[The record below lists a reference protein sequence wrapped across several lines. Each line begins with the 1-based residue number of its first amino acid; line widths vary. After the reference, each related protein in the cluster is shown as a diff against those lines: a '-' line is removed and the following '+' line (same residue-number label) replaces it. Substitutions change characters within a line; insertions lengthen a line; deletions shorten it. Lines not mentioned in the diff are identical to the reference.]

1 VEVNTDLWSQ
11 VKSNLTTRNDKNKL
25 FQTWLGPV
33 QLLRSEEIQGV
44 NMLYLGVPSKMHH
57 YWISNNI
64 EGIASE
70 ISNLFKRPF
79 NIQLVIQDA
88 LQNSLN
94 PDSINILED
103 QLTKVESKL
112 TPAQKA
118 NGEQKYSSPL
128 IINKP
133 KSDDV
138 LNPDYTFQTFVVGK
152 NNEFAHAAT
161 FNIAQN
167 PGTGYNPLFICGP
180 VGMGKTHLLIAA
192 GNLIKEKYPHLRVMY
207 VSVDRYINDCVAS
220 LRHGQMD
227 KFRQKYR
234 DSLDVLLVDD
244 IQGLRRGESV
254 QEEFFHTLNELF
266 EKRKQV
272 IVASDRIPREIAGLE
287 DRIRSRLEWG
297 LIANIQMPDLETRM
311 AILRYKAERLG
322 VKLTEDVINYIAK
335 ISKTSIRELEG
346 NLNRLKM
353 FADLQGLN
361 IDVELAKKV
370 LAIQEYENTATI
382 DDIQKIVADYYKVRP
397 QDLKGSSRIK
407 SIVVPRQVCMY
418 LIEKHL
424 GKSLTDIGRAFGN
437 KDHTTV
443 INARER
449 IKSQQLI
456 NPDLKRDV
464 DELTVRIHNINGL

>member
-1 VEVNTDLWSQ
+1 MDLWNH

-33 QLLRSEEIQGV
+33 QFLRSEDINGV
-44 NMLYLGVPSKMHH
+44 TMLYLGVPSKMHH

-64 EGIASE
+64 EGIAAE

-79 NIQLVIQDA
+79 NIQLVIQENTHHTFLADSTNLLEEQMNKGESQLSESEKLKFTTPL
-88 LQNSLN
+88 LQN
-94 PDSINILED
+94 
-103 QLTKVESKL
+103 
-112 TPAQKA
+112 
-118 NGEQKYSSPL
+118 
-128 IINKP
+128 KP
-133 KSDDV
+133 RSDEI

-152 NNEFAHAAT
+152 NNEFAHAAS

-167 PGTGYNPLFICGP
+167 PGSGYNPLFICGP

-192 GNLIKEKYPHLRVMY
+192 GNLIKEKFPHFRVVY
-207 VSVDRYINDCVAS
+207 VSVDRYINECVSA

-227 KFRQKYR
+227 KFRLKYR
-234 DSLDVLLVDD
+234 EGLDVLLVDD
-244 IQGLRRGESV
+244 IQGLKRGESV

-266 EKRKQV
+266 DKRKQV
-272 IVASDRIPREIAGLE
+272 IVASDRIPREILGLE

-311 AILRYKAERLG
+311 AILRYKAEKMG
-322 VKLTEDVINYIAK
+322 VRLTEDVINHIAK

-361 IDVELAKKV
+361 IDMEMAKRV
-370 LAIQEYENTATI
+370 LAIQEYENTATVE
-382 DDIQKIVADYYKVRP
+382 DVQKIVADYYKVRL
-397 QDLKGSSRIK
+397 QDLKGSSRVK
-407 SIVVPRQVCMY
+407 SIVIPRQACMY

-424 GKSLTDIGRAFGN
+424 GKSLTDIGRSFGN

-449 IKSQQLI
+449 IKNLQGS
-456 NPDLKRDV
+456 NPDLKRDI
-464 DELTVRIHNINGL
+464 DELTTRIHNINGL

>member
-1 VEVNTDLWSQ
+1 MDLWSQ

-33 QLLRSEEIQGV
+33 QLLKTEEIQGV
-44 NMLYLGVPSKMHH
+44 MMLYLGVPSKMHH
-57 YWISNNI
+57 YWISNNL
-64 EGIASE
+64 EGIVSE
-70 ISNLFKRPF
+70 IANIFKKPF
-79 NIQLVIQDA
+79 NIQLVIQDSMSQDFLLDSQSL
-88 LQNSLN
+88 LQEPSNHADNTSAPMDHSARMRN
-94 PDSINILED
+94 QS
-103 QLTKVESKL
+103 QQ
-112 TPAQKA
+112 A
-118 NGEQKYSSPL
+118 
-128 IINKP
+128 KP
-133 KSDDV
+133 KSEDI

-161 FNIAQN
+161 YNIAQN
-167 PGTGYNPLFICGP
+167 PGSSYNPLFICGP

-192 GNLIKEKYPHLRVMY
+192 GNHIKEKFPHMKVVY
-207 VSVDRYINDCVAS
+207 VSVDRYINECVSS

-234 DSLDVLLVDD
+234 EGLDVLLVDD

-272 IVASDRIPREIAGLE
+272 IVASDRIPREIHGLE

-297 LIANIQMPDLETRM
+297 LIANIQIPDLETRM
-311 AILRYKAERLG
+311 AILRYKSERMG
-322 VKLTEDVINYIAK
+322 VKLTEEVIHYIAR

-353 FADLQGLN
+353 FADLQGLQ
-361 IDVELAKKV
+361 IDMELARKV

-382 DDIQKIVADYYKVRP
+382 EDIQRIVSDYYKVRP
-397 QDLKGSSRIK
+397 QDLKGPSRVK
-407 SIVVPRQVCMY
+407 SIVIPRQVCMF

-424 GKSLTDIGRAFGN
+424 GKSLTDIGRSFGN

-449 IKSQQLI
+449 VKSLQASD
-456 NPDLKRDV
+456 PDLKRDI
-464 DELTVRIHNINGL
+464 DELTTRIHNINGL

>member
-1 VEVNTDLWSQ
+1 MDPFVDLWAQ

-33 QLLRSEEIQGV
+33 QLLKTEEIQGV
-44 NMLYLGVPSKMHH
+44 TMLYLGVPSKMHH
-57 YWISNNI
+57 YWISNNL
-64 EGIASE
+64 EGIVSE
-70 ISNLFKRPF
+70 IVNLFKKPF
-79 NIQLVIQDA
+79 NIQLVIQDSVSQNFLIDSQA
-88 LQNSLN
+88 ILQ
-94 PDSINILED
+94 DSPIPSDISGNTLE
-103 QLTKVESKL
+103 QAPQS
-112 TPAQKA
+112 QQIQ
-118 NGEQKYSSPL
+118 NQ
-128 IINKP
+128 NRP
-133 KSDDV
+133 KNDDI

-161 FNIAQN
+161 YNIAQN
-167 PGTGYNPLFICGP
+167 PGSSYNPLFICGP

-192 GNLIKEKYPHLRVMY
+192 GNHIKEKFPQKKVVY
-207 VSVDRYINDCVAS
+207 VSVDRYINECVSS

-234 DSLDVLLVDD
+234 EGLDVLLVDD
-244 IQGLRRGESV
+244 IQFLRRGESV

-272 IVASDRIPREIAGLE
+272 IVASDRIPREIHGIE

-311 AILRYKAERLG
+311 AILRYKSERMG
-322 VKLTEDVINYIAK
+322 VKLTEEVIHYIAR

-353 FADLQGLN
+353 FADLQGLQ
-361 IDVELAKKV
+361 IDMELARKV

-382 DDIQKIVADYYKVRP
+382 EDIQRIVSDYYKVRL
-397 QDLKGSSRIK
+397 QDLKGSSRVK
-407 SIVVPRQVCMY
+407 AIVIPRQVCMF

-424 GKSLTDIGRAFGN
+424 GKSLTDIGRSFGN

-449 IKSQQLI
+449 IKSLQSSD
-456 NPDLKRDV
+456 PDLKRDI
-464 DELTVRIHNINGL
+464 DELTTRIHNINGL

>member
-1 VEVNTDLWSQ
+1 MDPLNDLWSQ
-11 VKSNLTTRNDKNKL
+11 VKSNLTTRNEKNKL

-33 QLLRSEEIQGV
+33 QLLKTEEIQGV
-44 NMLYLGVPSKMHH
+44 MMLYLGVPSKMHH
-57 YWISNNI
+57 YWISNNL
-64 EGIASE
+64 EGIVSE
-70 ISNLFKRPF
+70 IANLFKKPF
-79 NIQLVIQDA
+79 NIQLVIQDSMS
-88 LQNSLN
+88 QNFLI
-94 PDSINILED
+94 DSQNLLLE
-103 QLTKVESKL
+103 
-112 TPAQKA
+112 
-118 NGEQKYSSPL
+118 SSPGESSVPPTDHSAP
-128 IINKP
+128 IRQPQNTQKP
-133 KSDDV
+133 KSEDI

-161 FNIAQN
+161 YNIAQN
-167 PGTGYNPLFICGP
+167 PGSSYNPLFICGP

-192 GNLIKEKYPHLRVMY
+192 GNHIKEKFPHMRVVY
-207 VSVDRYINDCVAS
+207 VSVDRYINECVSS

-234 DSLDVLLVDD
+234 EGLDVLLVDD

-272 IVASDRIPREIAGLE
+272 IVASDRIPREIHGLE

-311 AILRYKAERLG
+311 AILRYKSERMG
-322 VKLTEDVINYIAK
+322 VKLTEEVINYIAR

-353 FADLQGLN
+353 FADLQGLQ
-361 IDVELAKKV
+361 IDMELARKV

-382 DDIQKIVADYYKVRP
+382 EDIQRIVSDYYKIRL
-397 QDLKGSSRIK
+397 QDLKGSSRVK
-407 SIVVPRQVCMY
+407 AIVVPRQICMF

-424 GKSLTDIGRAFGN
+424 GKSLTDIGRSFGN

-443 INARER
+443 INARDR
-449 IKSQQLI
+449 IKSLQTS
-456 NPDLKRDV
+456 NPDLKRDI
-464 DELTVRIHNINGL
+464 DELTTRIHNINGL

>member
-1 VEVNTDLWSQ
+1 MDPLMDLWSQ

-33 QLLRSEEIQGV
+33 QLLKTEEIQGV
-44 NMLYLGVPSKMHH
+44 MMLYLGVPSKMHH
-57 YWISNNI
+57 YWISNNL
-64 EGIASE
+64 EGIVSE
-70 ISNLFKRPF
+70 IANIFKKPF
-79 NIQLVIQDA
+79 NIQLVIQDSMSQDFLLDSQNL
-88 LQNSLN
+88 LQDTGHASENSAAPMDHSAPMRQQN
-94 PDSINILED
+94 QQAKQKSED
-103 QLTKVESKL
+103 
-112 TPAQKA
+112 
-118 NGEQKYSSPL
+118 
-128 IINKP
+128 I
-133 KSDDV
+133 

-161 FNIAQN
+161 YNIAQN
-167 PGTGYNPLFICGP
+167 PGSSYNPLFICGP

-192 GNLIKEKYPHLRVMY
+192 GNHIKEKFPHMKVVY
-207 VSVDRYINDCVAS
+207 VSVDRYINECVSS

-234 DSLDVLLVDD
+234 EGLDVLLVDD

-272 IVASDRIPREIAGLE
+272 IVASDRIPREIHGLE

-311 AILRYKAERLG
+311 AILRYKSERMG
-322 VKLTEDVINYIAK
+322 VKLTEEVINYIAR

-353 FADLQGLN
+353 FADLQGLQ
-361 IDVELAKKV
+361 IDMELARKV

-382 DDIQKIVADYYKVRP
+382 EDIQRIVSDYYKVRL
-397 QDLKGSSRIK
+397 QDLKGSSRVK
-407 SIVVPRQVCMY
+407 SIVVPRQVCMF

-424 GKSLTDIGRAFGN
+424 GKSLTDIGRSFGN

-449 IKSQQLI
+449 VKSLQASD
-456 NPDLKRDV
+456 PDLKRDI
-464 DELTVRIHNINGL
+464 DELTTRIHNINGL

>member
-1 VEVNTDLWSQ
+1 MDPLSDLWTQ

-33 QLLRSEEIQGV
+33 QLLKTEEIQGV
-44 NMLYLGVPSKMHH
+44 MMLYLGVPSKMHH
-57 YWISNNI
+57 YWISNNL
-64 EGIASE
+64 EGIVSE
-70 ISNLFKRPF
+70 IANLFKKPF
-79 NIQLVIQDA
+79 NIQLVMQDSM
-88 LQNSLN
+88 SLN
-94 PDSINILED
+94 FLADSQSLLLEPP
-103 QLTKVESKL
+103 QVPE
-112 TPAQKA
+112 
-118 NGEQKYSSPL
+118 SPL
-128 IINKP
+128 PPTDHSAPIRQQSQAGKP
-133 KSDDV
+133 KSEDI

-161 FNIAQN
+161 YNIAQN
-167 PGTGYNPLFICGP
+167 PGSSYNPLFICGP

-192 GNLIKEKYPHLRVMY
+192 GNHIKEKFPHMRVVY
-207 VSVDRYINDCVAS
+207 VSVDRYINECVSS

-234 DSLDVLLVDD
+234 EGLDVLLVDD

-272 IVASDRIPREIAGLE
+272 IVASDRIPREIHGLE

-311 AILRYKAERLG
+311 AILRYKSERMG
-322 VKLTEDVINYIAK
+322 VKLTEEVINYIAR

-353 FADLQGLN
+353 FADLQGLQ
-361 IDVELAKKV
+361 IDMELARKV

-382 DDIQKIVADYYKVRP
+382 EDIQRIVSDYYKVRL
-397 QDLKGSSRIK
+397 QDLKGSSRVK
-407 SIVVPRQVCMY
+407 SIVIPRQVCMF

-424 GKSLTDIGRAFGN
+424 GKSLTDIGRSFGN

-449 IKSQQLI
+449 VKSLQASD
-456 NPDLKRDV
+456 PDLKRDI
-464 DELTVRIHNINGL
+464 DELTTRIHNINGL

>member
-1 VEVNTDLWSQ
+1 MDPFVDLWNQ
-11 VKSNLTTRNDKNKL
+11 VKANLTTRNDKNKL

-33 QLLRSEEIQGV
+33 QLLKTEEIQGV
-44 NMLYLGVPSKMHH
+44 TMFYLGVPSKMHH
-57 YWISNNI
+57 YWISNNL
-64 EGIASE
+64 EGIVTE
-70 ISNLFKRPF
+70 IVNLFKKPF
-79 NIQLVIQDA
+79 NIQLVIQDTMSQNYMNDSKSLLQEPTITTETA
-88 LQNSLN
+88 LPPTDHSVTIRQSSFQKGKN
-94 PDSINILED
+94 ED
-103 QLTKVESKL
+103 
-112 TPAQKA
+112 
-118 NGEQKYSSPL
+118 
-128 IINKP
+128 I
-133 KSDDV
+133 

-161 FNIAQN
+161 YNIAQN
-167 PGTGYNPLFICGP
+167 PGSSYNPLFICGP

-192 GNLIKEKYPHLRVMY
+192 GNHIKDKFPHMKVVY
-207 VSVDRYINDCVAS
+207 VSVDRYINECVSS

-227 KFRQKYR
+227 KFRLRYR
-234 DSLDVLLVDD
+234 EGLDVLLVDD

-266 EKRKQV
+266 EKKKQV
-272 IVASDRIPREIAGLE
+272 IVASDRIPREITGLE

-297 LIANIQMPDLETRM
+297 LIANIQMPDIETRM
-311 AILRYKAERLG
+311 AILRYKAERLS
-322 VKLTEDVINYIAK
+322 VKLTEDVVQYIAR

-353 FADLQGLN
+353 YADLQGLQ
-361 IDVELAKKV
+361 IDTELARKV

-382 DDIQKIVADYYKVRP
+382 EDIQRIVSDYYKVRL

-407 SIVVPRQVCMY
+407 SIVVPRQVCMF

-424 GKSLTDIGRAFGN
+424 GKSLTDIGRSFGN

-449 IKSQQLI
+449 VKSLQYSD
-456 NPDLKRDV
+456 PDLKRDI

>member
-1 VEVNTDLWSQ
+1 MDPLTDLWTQ
-11 VKSNLTTRNDKNKL
+11 IKSNLTTRNDKNKL

-33 QLLRSEEIQGV
+33 QLLKTEEIQGV
-44 NMLYLGVPSKMHH
+44 MMFYLGVPSKMHH
-57 YWISNNI
+57 YWISNNL
-64 EGIASE
+64 EGIVTE
-70 ISNLFKRPF
+70 IVNVYKKPF
-79 NIQLVIQDA
+79 NIQLVIQDSMSNEYLVDSQNLLQEAPDRSDSTA
-88 LQNSLN
+88 LRNHGVPLKSSSQN
-94 PDSINILED
+94 
-103 QLTKVESKL
+103 
-112 TPAQKA
+112 QK
-118 NGEQKYSSPL
+118 N
-128 IINKP
+128 
-133 KSDDV
+133 KSDDI

-161 FNIAQN
+161 YNIAQN
-167 PGTGYNPLFICGP
+167 PGSSYNPLFICGP

-192 GNLIKEKYPHLRVMY
+192 GNHIKEKFPQMRVVY
-207 VSVDRYINDCVAS
+207 VSVDRYINECVSS

-234 DSLDVLLVDD
+234 EGLDVLLVDD

-272 IVASDRIPREIAGLE
+272 IVASDRIPREILGLE

-297 LIANIQMPDLETRM
+297 LIANIQMPDIETRM
-311 AILRYKAERLG
+311 AILRYKSERMS
-322 VKLTEDVINYIAK
+322 VKLTEDVIHYIAR

-353 FADLQGLN
+353 FADLQGLQ
-361 IDVELAKKV
+361 IETELARKV

-382 DDIQKIVADYYKVRP
+382 EDIQKVVSDYYKVRL

-407 SIVVPRQVCMY
+407 SIVVPRQVCMF

-424 GKSLTDIGRAFGN
+424 GKSLTDIGRSFGN

-449 IKSQQLI
+449 VKSLQSTD
-456 NPDLKRDV
+456 PDLKRDI
-464 DELTVRIHNINGL
+464 DELTTRIHNINGL

>member
-1 VEVNTDLWSQ
+1 MDPLIDLWAQ
-11 VKSNLTTRNDKNKL
+11 IKSNLTTRNDKNKL

-33 QLLRSEEIQGV
+33 QLLKTEEIQGV
-44 NMLYLGVPSKMHH
+44 MMFYLGVPSKMHH
-57 YWISNNI
+57 YWISNNL
-64 EGIASE
+64 EGIVSE
-70 ISNLFKRPF
+70 IVNVYKKPF
-79 NIQLVIQDA
+79 NIQLVIQDSMTNEYMMDTHHL
-88 LQNSLN
+88 LQESVTVNEPPS
-94 PDSINILED
+94 SISNHG
-103 QLTKVESKL
+103 
-112 TPAQKA
+112 TPFKIQQSQK
-118 NGEQKYSSPL
+118 
-128 IINKP
+128 NKT
-133 KSDDV
+133 DDI

-161 FNIAQN
+161 YNIAQN
-167 PGTGYNPLFICGP
+167 PGSSYNPLFICGP

-192 GNLIKEKYPHLRVMY
+192 GNHIKEKSPHMRVVY
-207 VSVDRYINDCVAS
+207 VSVDRYINECVSS

-227 KFRQKYR
+227 KFRQRYR
-234 DSLDVLLVDD
+234 EGLDVLLVDD

-272 IVASDRIPREIAGLE
+272 IVASDRIPREILGLE

-297 LIANIQMPDLETRM
+297 LIANIQMPDIETRM
-311 AILRYKAERLG
+311 AILRYKSERMS
-322 VKLTEDVINYIAK
+322 VKLTEDVINYIAR

-353 FADLQGLN
+353 FADLQGLQ
-361 IDVELAKKV
+361 IDTDLARKV

-382 DDIQKIVADYYKVRP
+382 EDIQRVVSDYYKVRI

-407 SIVVPRQVCMY
+407 SIVVPRQVCMF

-424 GKSLTDIGRAFGN
+424 GKSLTDIGRSFGN

-449 IKSQQLI
+449 IKNLQGTD
-456 NPDLKRDV
+456 PDLKRDI
-464 DELTVRIHNINGL
+464 DELTTRIHNINGL

>member
-1 VEVNTDLWSQ
+1 MDPLSDLWTQ

-33 QLLRSEEIQGV
+33 QLMKTEEIHGV
-44 NMLYLGVPSKMHH
+44 MMLYLGVPSKMHH
-57 YWISNNI
+57 YWISNNL
-64 EGIASE
+64 EGIVSE
-70 ISNLFKRPF
+70 IANLFKKPF
-79 NIQLVIQDA
+79 NIQLVIQDSMSQNFLIDSQQL
-88 LQNSLN
+88 LQQDSNYVDNSV
-94 PDSINILED
+94 PPADHSAPIRQQQTPQRQKTED
-103 QLTKVESKL
+103 
-112 TPAQKA
+112 
-118 NGEQKYSSPL
+118 
-128 IINKP
+128 I
-133 KSDDV
+133 

-161 FNIAQN
+161 YNIAQN
-167 PGTGYNPLFICGP
+167 PGSSYNPLFICGP

-192 GNLIKEKYPHLRVMY
+192 GNHIKEKFPHMKVVY
-207 VSVDRYINDCVAS
+207 VSVDRYINECVSA

-234 DSLDVLLVDD
+234 EGLDVLLVDD

-272 IVASDRIPREIAGLE
+272 IVASDRIPREIHGLE

-311 AILRYKAERLG
+311 AILRYKSERMG
-322 VKLTEDVINYIAK
+322 VKLTEEVINYIAR

-353 FADLQGLN
+353 FADLQGLQ
-361 IDVELAKKV
+361 IDMDLARKV

-382 DDIQKIVADYYKVRP
+382 EDIQKIVSDYYKVRL
-397 QDLKGSSRIK
+397 QDLKGSSRVK
-407 SIVVPRQVCMY
+407 SIVVPRQVCMF

-424 GKSLTDIGRAFGN
+424 GKSLTDIGRSFGN

-449 IKSQQLI
+449 VKSLQATD
-456 NPDLKRDV
+456 PDLKRDI
-464 DELTVRIHNINGL
+464 DELTTRIHNINGL

>member
-1 VEVNTDLWSQ
+1 MDPLNDLWTQ
-11 VKSNLTTRNDKNKL
+11 VKSNLTTRNEKNKL

-33 QLLRSEEIQGV
+33 QLLKTEEIHGV
-44 NMLYLGVPSKMHH
+44 MMLYLGVPSKMHH
-57 YWISNNI
+57 YWISNNL
-64 EGIASE
+64 EGIVSE
-70 ISNLFKRPF
+70 IANLFKKPF
-79 NIQLVIQDA
+79 NIQLVIQDSVSQDF
-88 LQNSLN
+88 LQDSQSLFQE
-94 PDSINILED
+94 PSTPSPETTQPPIDHGAPVRQSSQQKGKPED
-103 QLTKVESKL
+103 
-112 TPAQKA
+112 
-118 NGEQKYSSPL
+118 
-128 IINKP
+128 I
-133 KSDDV
+133 

-161 FNIAQN
+161 YNIAQN
-167 PGTGYNPLFICGP
+167 PGSSYNPLFICGP

-192 GNLIKEKYPHLRVMY
+192 GNHIKEKFPQMKVVY
-207 VSVDRYINDCVAS
+207 VSVDRYINECVSS

-234 DSLDVLLVDD
+234 EGLDVLLVDD

-272 IVASDRIPREIAGLE
+272 IVASDRIPREIHGLE

-297 LIANIQMPDLETRM
+297 LIANIQMPDIETRM
-311 AILRYKAERLG
+311 AILRYKSERMG
-322 VKLTEDVINYIAK
+322 VKLTEEVINYIAR

-353 FADLQGLN
+353 FADLQGLQ
-361 IDVELAKKV
+361 IDMDLARKV

-382 DDIQKIVADYYKVRP
+382 EDIQRIVSDYYKVRL
-397 QDLKGSSRIK
+397 QDLKGSSRVK
-407 SIVVPRQVCMY
+407 SIVIPRQVCMF

-424 GKSLTDIGRAFGN
+424 GKSLTDIGRSFGN

-449 IKSQQLI
+449 VKSLQNT
-456 NPDLKRDV
+456 NPDLKRDI
-464 DELTVRIHNINGL
+464 DELTTRIHNINGL

>member
-1 VEVNTDLWSQ
+1 MDPLIDLWTQ
-11 VKSNLTTRNDKNKL
+11 IKSNLTTRNDKNKL

-33 QLLRSEEIQGV
+33 QLLKTDEIQGV
-44 NMLYLGVPSKMHH
+44 MMFYLGVPSKMHH
-57 YWISNNI
+57 YWISNNL
-64 EGIASE
+64 EGIVTE
-70 ISNLFKRPF
+70 IVNVYKKPF
-79 NIQLVIQDA
+79 NIQLVIQDSMSSEYLVDSQNL
-88 LQNSLN
+88 LQEAPDMSDTTSLRN
-94 PDSINILED
+94 H
-103 QLTKVESKL
+103 
-112 TPAQKA
+112 
-118 NGEQKYSSPL
+118 GSPL
-128 IINKP
+128 KP
-133 KSDDV
+133 SAQNQKNKSDDI

-161 FNIAQN
+161 YNIAQN
-167 PGTGYNPLFICGP
+167 PGSSYNPLFICGP

-192 GNLIKEKYPHLRVMY
+192 GNHIKDKFPQMRVVY
-207 VSVDRYINDCVAS
+207 VSVDRYINECVSS

-234 DSLDVLLVDD
+234 EGLDVLLVDD

-266 EKRKQV
+266 EKKKQV
-272 IVASDRIPREIAGLE
+272 IVASDRIPREILGLE

-297 LIANIQMPDLETRM
+297 LIANIQMPDIETRM
-311 AILRYKAERLG
+311 AILRYKSERMS
-322 VKLTEDVINYIAK
+322 VKLTEDVINYIAR

-353 FADLQGLN
+353 FADLQGLQ
-361 IDVELAKKV
+361 IETELARKV

-382 DDIQKIVADYYKVRP
+382 EDIQKVVSDYYKVRL

-407 SIVVPRQVCMY
+407 SIVVPRQVCMF

-424 GKSLTDIGRAFGN
+424 GKSLTDIGRSFGN

-449 IKSQQLI
+449 VKSLQCTD
-456 NPDLKRDV
+456 PDLKRDI
-464 DELTVRIHNINGL
+464 DELTTRIHNINGL

>member
-1 VEVNTDLWSQ
+1 MDPLIELWSQ

-33 QLLRSEEIQGV
+33 QLLKTEEIQGV
-44 NMLYLGVPSKMHH
+44 VMLYLGVPSKMHH
-57 YWISNNI
+57 YWISNNL
-64 EGIASE
+64 EGIVSE
-70 ISNLFKRPF
+70 IANVFKKPF
-79 NIQLVIQDA
+79 NIQLVIQDSMSSSF
-88 LQNSLN
+88 LIDSQNLLHEPQGSTETS
-94 PDSINILED
+94 PSSSDPFS
-103 QLTKVESKL
+103 QTRQAHPQQRSKV
-112 TPAQKA
+112 
-118 NGEQKYSSPL
+118 
-128 IINKP
+128 
-133 KSDDV
+133 DDV

-161 FNIAQN
+161 YNIAQN
-167 PGTGYNPLFICGP
+167 PGSSYNPLFICGP

-192 GNLIKEKYPHLRVMY
+192 GNHIKEKFPHMKVVY
-207 VSVDRYINDCVAS
+207 VSVDRYINECVSS

-234 DSLDVLLVDD
+234 EGLDVLLVDD

-254 QEEFFHTLNELF
+254 QEEFFHTLNDLF

-272 IVASDRIPREIAGLE
+272 IVASDRIPREIHGLE

-311 AILRYKAERLG
+311 AILRYKSERMG
-322 VKLTEDVINYIAK
+322 VKLTEEVIHYIAR

-353 FADLQGLN
+353 FADLQGLQ
-361 IDVELAKKV
+361 IDMELARKV

-382 DDIQKIVADYYKVRP
+382 DDIQRIVADYYKVRL
-397 QDLKGSSRIK
+397 QDLKGSSRVK
-407 SIVVPRQVCMY
+407 SIVVPRQVCMF

-424 GKSLTDIGRAFGN
+424 GKSLTDIGRSFGN

-449 IKSQQLI
+449 IKNLQASD
-456 NPDLKRDV
+456 PDLKRDI
-464 DELTVRIHNINGL
+464 DELTTRIHNINGL

>member
-1 VEVNTDLWSQ
+1 MDPLVDLWAQ
-11 VKSNLTTRNDKNKL
+11 IKSNLTTRNDKNKL

-33 QLLRSEEIQGV
+33 QLLKSEEIQGV
-44 NMLYLGVPSKMHH
+44 MMFYLGVPSKMHH
-57 YWISNNI
+57 YWISNNL
-64 EGIASE
+64 EGIVSE
-70 ISNLFKRPF
+70 IVNVYKKPF
-79 NIQLVIQDA
+79 NIQLVIQDSKSNEYMIDS
-88 LQNSLN
+88 QNLLHEATTLGDPSASFN
-94 PDSINILED
+94 EPSAAAI
-103 QLTKVESKL
+103 KSSSGSK
-112 TPAQKA
+112 
-118 NGEQKYSSPL
+118 
-128 IINKP
+128 NKN
-133 KSDDV
+133 DDI

-161 FNIAQN
+161 YNIAQN
-167 PGTGYNPLFICGP
+167 PGSSYNPLFICGP

-192 GNLIKEKYPHLRVMY
+192 GNHIKEKFPQMRVVY
-207 VSVDRYINDCVAS
+207 VSVDRYINECVSA

-234 DSLDVLLVDD
+234 DGLDVLLVDD

-266 EKRKQV
+266 DKRKQV
-272 IVASDRIPREIAGLE
+272 IVASDRIPREILGLE

-297 LIANIQMPDLETRM
+297 LIANIQMPDIETRM
-311 AILRYKAERLG
+311 AILRYKSERMN
-322 VKLTEDVINYIAK
+322 VKLTEDVIHYIAR

-353 FADLQGLN
+353 FADLQGLL
-361 IDVELAKKV
+361 IDTDLARKV

-382 DDIQKIVADYYKVRP
+382 EDIQKVVSEYYKVRI
-397 QDLKGSSRIK
+397 QDLKGSSRVK
-407 SIVVPRQVCMY
+407 SIVVPRQVCMF

-424 GKSLTDIGRAFGN
+424 GKSLTDIGRSFGN

-449 IKSQQLI
+449 IKNLQFTD
-456 NPDLKRDV
+456 PDLKRDI
-464 DELTVRIHNINGL
+464 DELTTRIHNINGL

>member
-1 VEVNTDLWSQ
+1 MDPLIDLWTQ

-33 QLLRSEEIQGV
+33 QLLKTEEIQGV
-44 NMLYLGVPSKMHH
+44 LMLYLGVPSKMHH
-57 YWISNNI
+57 YWISNNL
-64 EGIASE
+64 EGVVSE
-70 ISNLFKRPF
+70 IANLFKKPF
-79 NIQLVIQDA
+79 NIQLVIQDSVSQNF
-88 LQNSLN
+88 LQ
-94 PDSINILED
+94 DSQTLLQETPSASEGMVPPTDHSAPIRHPH
-103 QLTKVESKL
+103 QQQKVK
-112 TPAQKA
+112 
-118 NGEQKYSSPL
+118 G
-128 IINKP
+128 
-133 KSDDV
+133 DDV

-161 FNIAQN
+161 YNIAQN
-167 PGTGYNPLFICGP
+167 PGSSYNPLFICGP

-192 GNLIKEKYPHLRVMY
+192 GNHIKEKFPHMKVVY
-207 VSVDRYINDCVAS
+207 VSVDRYINECVSS

-234 DSLDVLLVDD
+234 EGLDVLLVDD

-272 IVASDRIPREIAGLE
+272 IVASDRIPREIHGLE

-311 AILRYKAERLG
+311 AILRYKSERMG
-322 VKLTEDVINYIAK
+322 VKLTEEVIHYIAR

-353 FADLQGLN
+353 FADLQGLQ
-361 IDVELAKKV
+361 IDMDLARKV

-382 DDIQKIVADYYKVRP
+382 EDIQRIVSDYYKVRL
-397 QDLKGSSRIK
+397 QDIKGSSRVK
-407 SIVVPRQVCMY
+407 SIVVPRQVCMF

-424 GKSLTDIGRAFGN
+424 GKSLTDIGRSFGN

-449 IKSQQLI
+449 VKSLQASD
-456 NPDLKRDV
+456 PDLKRDI
-464 DELTVRIHNINGL
+464 DELTTRIHNINGL

>member
-1 VEVNTDLWSQ
+1 MDPLNDLWTQ

-25 FQTWLGPV
+25 FQTFLGPV
-33 QLLRSEEIQGV
+33 QLLKTEEIQGV
-44 NMLYLGVPSKMHH
+44 TMLYLGVPSKMHH
-57 YWISNNI
+57 YWISNNL
-64 EGIASE
+64 EGVVSE
-70 ISNLFKRPF
+70 IANIFKKPF
-79 NIQLVIQDA
+79 NIQLVIQDPIS
-88 LQNSLN
+88 QNFLVDSAASAVEQFTLTESPPSVS
-94 PDSINILED
+94 PD
-103 QLTKVESKL
+103 THPVAR
-112 TPAQKA
+112 PPMP
-118 NGEQKYSSPL
+118 SS
-128 IINKP
+128 KP
-133 KSDDV
+133 KSEDI

-161 FNIAQN
+161 YNIAQN
-167 PGTGYNPLFICGP
+167 PGSSYNPLFICGP

-192 GNLIKEKYPHLRVMY
+192 GNHIKEKFPHMKVVY
-207 VSVDRYINDCVAS
+207 VSVDRYINECVSS

-234 DSLDVLLVDD
+234 EGLDVLLVDD

-272 IVASDRIPREIAGLE
+272 IVASDRIPREIHGLE

-311 AILRYKAERLG
+311 AILRYKSERMG
-322 VKLTEDVINYIAK
+322 VKLTEEVINYIAR

-353 FADLQGLN
+353 FADLQGLQ
-361 IDVELAKKV
+361 IDMDLARKV

-382 DDIQKIVADYYKVRP
+382 EDIQRIVSDYYKVRL
-397 QDLKGSSRIK
+397 QDMKGTSRIK
-407 SIVVPRQVCMY
+407 SVVVPRQVCMF

-424 GKSLTDIGRAFGN
+424 GKSLTDIGRSFGN
-437 KDHTTV
+437 RDHTTV

-449 IKSQQLI
+449 VKSLQATD
-456 NPDLKRDV
+456 PDLKRDI
-464 DELTVRIHNINGL
+464 DELTTRIHNINGL

>member
-1 VEVNTDLWSQ
+1 MDLNVDLWSQ

-44 NMLYLGVPSKMHH
+44 TMLFLGVPSKMHH

-64 EGIASE
+64 EGIVAE
-70 ISNLFKRPF
+70 IANIFKKPF
-79 NIQLVIQDA
+79 NIQLVIQENVQQA
-88 LQNSLN
+88 FLN
-94 PDSINILED
+94 ESQNILEE
-103 QLTKVESKL
+103 QMNKGEALLRETSG
-112 TPAQKA
+112 QKF
-118 NGEQKYSSPL
+118 GTSL
-128 IINKP
+128 LVNKP
-133 KSDDV
+133 RNDEV

-152 NNEFAHAAT
+152 NNEFAHAAS

-192 GNLIKEKYPHLRVMY
+192 GNLIKEKYPHFRVVY
-207 VSVDRYINDCVAS
+207 VSVDRYINECVSA

-234 DSLDVLLVDD
+234 EGLDVLLVDD
-244 IQGLRRGESV
+244 IQGLKRGESV
-254 QEEFFHTLNELF
+254 QEEFFHSLNELF
-266 EKRKQV
+266 DKRKQV
-272 IVASDRIPREIAGLE
+272 IVASDRIPREIHGLE

-311 AILRYKAERLG
+311 AILRYKAEKLG

-361 IDVELAKKV
+361 IDMELARKV

-382 DDIQKIVADYYKVRP
+382 EDIQQIVSDYYKVRV
-397 QDLKGSSRIK
+397 QDLKGSSRVK
-407 SIVVPRQVCMY
+407 SIVIPRQTCMY

-424 GKSLTDIGRAFGN
+424 GKSLADIGRSFGN

-449 IKSQQLI
+449 IKNLQLSD
-456 NPDLKRDV
+456 PDLKRDI
-464 DELTVRIHNINGL
+464 DELTTRIHNINGR

>member
-1 VEVNTDLWSQ
+1 MDPFNELWLQ
-11 VKSNLTTRNDKNKL
+11 IKSNLTTRNDKNKL

-33 QLLRSEEIQGV
+33 QLLKTEEIQGV
-44 NMLYLGVPSKMHH
+44 TMFYLGVPSKMHH
-57 YWISNNI
+57 YWISNNL
-64 EGIASE
+64 EGIVSE
-70 ISNLFKRPF
+70 IVNVFKKPF
-79 NIQLVIQDA
+79 NIQLVIQDSMSQDYLTDSKNL
-88 LQNSLN
+88 LQEPTINSEPAAPPADHSASLRN
-94 PDSINILED
+94 S
-103 QLTKVESKL
+103 QSQKGKVED
-112 TPAQKA
+112 
-118 NGEQKYSSPL
+118 
-128 IINKP
+128 I
-133 KSDDV
+133 

-161 FNIAQN
+161 YNIAQN
-167 PGTGYNPLFICGP
+167 PGSSYNPLFICGP

-192 GNLIKEKYPHLRVMY
+192 GNHIKDRFPNMKVVY
-207 VSVDRYINDCVAS
+207 VSVDRYINECVSA

-234 DSLDVLLVDD
+234 DGLDVLLVDD

-272 IVASDRIPREIAGLE
+272 IVASDRIPREITGLE

-297 LIANIQMPDLETRM
+297 LIANIQMPDIETRM
-311 AILRYKAERLG
+311 AILRYKAERLV
-322 VKLTEDVINYIAK
+322 VKLTEDVIHYIAR

-353 FADLQGLN
+353 YADLQGLQ
-361 IDVELAKKV
+361 IDTDLARKV

-382 DDIQKIVADYYKVRP
+382 EDIQRVVSDYYKVRM

-407 SIVVPRQVCMY
+407 SIVVPRQVCMF

-424 GKSLTDIGRAFGN
+424 GKSLTDIGRSFGN

-449 IKSQQLI
+449 IKNLQSTD
-456 NPDLKRDV
+456 PDLKRDI
-464 DELTVRIHNINGL
+464 DELTMRIHNINGL

>member
-1 VEVNTDLWSQ
+1 MDPLADLWSQ
-11 VKSNLTTRNDKNKL
+11 VKSNLTTRNEKNKL

-33 QLLRSEEIQGV
+33 QLLKTEEIQGV
-44 NMLYLGVPSKMHH
+44 MMLYLGVPSKMHH
-57 YWISNNI
+57 YWISNNL
-64 EGIASE
+64 EGIVSE
-70 ISNLFKRPF
+70 IANVFKKPF
-79 NIQLVIQDA
+79 NIQLVIQDSVT
-88 LQNSLN
+88 QNFIQDSHSLFH
-94 PDSINILED
+94 E
-103 QLTKVESKL
+103 
-112 TPAQKA
+112 QKA
-118 NGEQKYSSPL
+118 VIDPAPPPIDHGAPVRHNLS
-128 IINKP
+128 NKG
-133 KSDDV
+133 KSEDI

-161 FNIAQN
+161 YNIAQN
-167 PGTGYNPLFICGP
+167 PGSSYNPLFICGP

-192 GNLIKEKYPHLRVMY
+192 GNHIKEKFPQMRVVY
-207 VSVDRYINDCVAS
+207 VSVDRYINECVSS

-234 DSLDVLLVDD
+234 DGLDVLLVDD

-272 IVASDRIPREIAGLE
+272 IVASDRIPREIHGLE

-297 LIANIQMPDLETRM
+297 LIANIQMPDIETRM
-311 AILRYKAERLG
+311 AILRYKSERMG
-322 VKLTEDVINYIAK
+322 VKLTEEVINYIAR

-353 FADLQGLN
+353 FADLQGLQ
-361 IDVELAKKV
+361 IDMDLARKV

-382 DDIQKIVADYYKVRP
+382 EDIQRIVSDYYKVRL
-397 QDLKGSSRIK
+397 QDLKGSSRVK
-407 SIVVPRQVCMY
+407 AIVIPRQVCMF

-424 GKSLTDIGRAFGN
+424 GKSLTDIGRSFGN

-449 IKSQQLI
+449 IKSLQAS
-456 NPDLKRDV
+456 NADLKRDI
-464 DELTVRIHNINGL
+464 DELTTRIHNINGL

>member
-1 VEVNTDLWSQ
+1 MDLWSQ

-33 QLLRSEEIQGV
+33 QLLKTEEIKGV
-44 NMLYLGVPSKMHH
+44 LMLYLGVPSKMHH
-57 YWISNNI
+57 YWISNNL

-70 ISNLFKRPF
+70 IASIFKKPF
-79 NIQLVIQDA
+79 NIQLVIQDSMSQDFLIDSQNL
-88 LQNSLN
+88 LQEPSHPSENFPAPTDHGAPMRQQSQQAK
-94 PDSINILED
+94 PRSED
-103 QLTKVESKL
+103 
-112 TPAQKA
+112 
-118 NGEQKYSSPL
+118 
-128 IINKP
+128 I
-133 KSDDV
+133 

-161 FNIAQN
+161 YNIAQN
-167 PGTGYNPLFICGP
+167 PGSSYNPLFICGP

-192 GNLIKEKYPHLRVMY
+192 GNHIKEKFPHMRVVY
-207 VSVDRYINDCVAS
+207 VSVDRYINECVSS

-234 DSLDVLLVDD
+234 EGLDVLLVDD

-272 IVASDRIPREIAGLE
+272 IVASDRIPREIHGLE

-297 LIANIQMPDLETRM
+297 LIENIQMPDLETRM
-311 AILRYKAERLG
+311 AILRYKSERLG
-322 VKLTEDVINYIAK
+322 VKLTEEVINYIAR

-353 FADLQGLN
+353 FADLQGLQ
-361 IDVELAKKV
+361 IDMELARKV

-382 DDIQKIVADYYKVRP
+382 EDIQRIVC
-397 QDLKGSSRIK
+397 DL
-407 SIVVPRQVCMY
+407 
-418 LIEKHL
+418 
-424 GKSLTDIGRAFGN
+424 
-437 KDHTTV
+437 
-443 INARER
+443 
-449 IKSQQLI
+449 
-456 NPDLKRDV
+456 
-464 DELTVRIHNINGL
+464 

>member
-1 VEVNTDLWSQ
+1 MDPLSDLWTQ

-33 QLLRSEEIQGV
+33 QLLKTEEIQGV
-44 NMLYLGVPSKMHH
+44 MMLYLGVPSKMHH
-57 YWISNNI
+57 YWISNNL
-64 EGIASE
+64 EGIVSE
-70 ISNLFKRPF
+70 IANVFKKPF
-79 NIQLVIQDA
+79 NIQLVIQDSMS
-88 LQNSLN
+88 QNFLLDSQNLLLEPQPVAEN
-94 PDSINILED
+94 PVAPLDHSAPLRQTN
-103 QLTKVESKL
+103 
-112 TPAQKA
+112 PA
-118 NGEQKYSSPL
+118 S
-128 IINKP
+128 KP
-133 KSDDV
+133 KSEDV

-161 FNIAQN
+161 YNIAQN
-167 PGTGYNPLFICGP
+167 PGSSYNPLFICGP

-192 GNLIKEKYPHLRVMY
+192 GNHIKEKFPHMKVVY
-207 VSVDRYINDCVAS
+207 VSVDRYINECVSS

-234 DSLDVLLVDD
+234 EGLDVLLVDD

-272 IVASDRIPREIAGLE
+272 IVASDRIPREIHGLE

-311 AILRYKAERLG
+311 AILRYKSERMS
-322 VKLTEDVINYIAK
+322 VKLTEEVINYIAR

-353 FADLQGLN
+353 FADLQGLQ
-361 IDVELAKKV
+361 IDMELARKV

-382 DDIQKIVADYYKVRP
+382 EDIQRIVSDYYKVRL
-397 QDLKGSSRIK
+397 QDLKGSSRVK
-407 SIVVPRQVCMY
+407 SIVVPRQVCMF

-424 GKSLTDIGRAFGN
+424 GKSLTDIGRSFGN

-449 IKSQQLI
+449 VKSLQATD
-456 NPDLKRDV
+456 PDLKRDI
-464 DELTVRIHNINGL
+464 DELTTRIHNINGL